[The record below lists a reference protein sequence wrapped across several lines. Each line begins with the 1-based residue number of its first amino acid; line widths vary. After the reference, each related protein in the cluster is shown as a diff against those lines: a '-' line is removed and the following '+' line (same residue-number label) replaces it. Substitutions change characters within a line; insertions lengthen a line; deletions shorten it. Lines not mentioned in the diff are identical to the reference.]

1 MTSSPV
7 PLAGAASATPSAPAE
22 AAPAT
27 PSTPAEAP
35 ATASAPV
42 GVVPVVPF
50 ATPSAAAPSV
60 GIALAPASSSV
71 APASPSV
78 ASASPS
84 VAPSTTT
91 PTVGIALA
99 SASVARPRVELQLV
113 DESTVVPTESVE
125 RNLEAPTPLVSA
137 IHVVLPPLDQDAVRS
152 SIDHLSGILDR
163 VAALGD
169 LERDHEYLQ
178 RRFRELSDRVDPLER
193 ELAYI
198 YATAGPLAAHCQHQ
212 YEVLVSR
219 FQASQLVCAE
229 MEGELARRRDN
240 TQELQNAREML
251 QVAQKVQSD
260 EAAWFLARIDDL
272 QTQLTAARSVSA
284 SSPSA
289 ATDRRISA
297 LEMKL
302 RQVCID
308 RDAALCN
315 AKASDEAA
323 RAWEASSAALEAASA
338 KLRRQV
344 EAQEVKSSDL
354 HEQLRRQARNSQQQ
368 LDCPHEER
376 DRLQSR
382 VDLAEAKL
390 KKVAA
395 VLQKRTQDRDRAAA
409 ALHSNEK
416 LVGAARSSIARLE
429 RRVNDLEVGRQEL
442 QHLEA
447 ANAVLTT
454 DLAAAQQR
462 CSDLD
467 AARAKAVA
475 DYTAI
480 RDRIAG
486 LMTFVQ
492 TGTSR
497 SRSASPVNPPPKRK
511 RGHSPSTSRSSPAR
525 GRIRRHSPD
534 EVSPPPPPGLQNRS
548 RARSR
553 GQGVPSTSDD
563 DTDDDGPIMQALSK
577 SRAAERRRRQ
587 SPDATRHA
595 SPRSSATA
603 SGRGS
608 PTHPIELT
616 SPDHSDH
623 EDPEFVGPAANTSD
637 RGGGGHHSDDGSST
651 RSVSSPRSQAS
662 VSTGGLLSATALA
675 ALPATRAPRDQW
687 IPGYA
692 DRRNFVVADVAPW
705 ALPEILQLSVRE
717 LTVDLLF
724 QKLSKP
730 ALWIFPPD
738 GRAPAAQHWSP
749 DLITEANVRALYAA
763 TPWDVLDVVVAP
775 VSFDL
780 VDWFEVMANKYTQ
793 FEDDFRQALWESTH
807 AFPITT
813 SLRKSSPF
821 FDELADNRKQRRS
834 RLGARWKSLL
844 RFMLRG
850 IEAGHCD
857 LDVFLDRFFLHF
869 PRAGEKKSWF
879 PGLG

>member
-60 GIALAPASSSV
+60 GIALA
-71 APASPSV
+71 
-78 ASASPS
+78 
-84 VAPSTTT
+84 
-91 PTVGIALA
+91 

-137 IHVVLPPLDQDAVRS
+137 IHVVLPPLDQDAMRS

-169 LERDHEYLQ
+169 LERDHEDPQ

-212 YEVLVSR
+212 YE
-219 FQASQLVCAE
+219 
-229 MEGELARRRDN
+229 
-240 TQELQNAREML
+240 NAREML

-315 AKASDEAA
+315 AKESDEAA
-323 RAWEASSAALEAASA
+323 RAWEASSAALEAATA

-354 HEQLRRQARNSQQQ
+354 HEQPRRQARSSQQQ

-486 LMTFVQ
+486 LMTFAQ

-525 GRIRRHSPD
+525 GLIRRHSPD
-534 EVSPPPPPGLQNRS
+534 EVSPPPPPGLQNMSAAHDQHTASPSHSGGSSPASQGSSSQKLPRGSSSPGRLRGGSRS

-563 DTDDDGPIMQALSK
+563 DTDDDGPIMQALSR

-587 SPDATRHA
+587 SPDTTRHA

-623 EDPEFVGPAANTSD
+623 EAPEFVGPAANTSD

-651 RSVSSPRSQAS
+651 QSVSSPRSQAS

-687 IPGYA
+687 ILGYA

-724 QKLSKP
+724 QKFSKP
-730 ALWIFPPD
+730 ALWIFPTD
-738 GRAPAAQHWSP
+738 RRAPAAQHWSP
-749 DLITEANVRALYAA
+749 DLIAEANVRALYAA

-780 VDWFEVMANKYTQ
+780 VGWFEVMANKYTQ

-821 FDELADNRKQRRS
+821 FDELADNP
-834 RLGARWKSLL
+834 RW
-844 RFMLRG
+844 
-850 IEAGHCD
+850 
-857 LDVFLDRFFLHF
+857 
-869 PRAGEKKSWF
+869 
-879 PGLG
+879 